1 MAWCMLMPL
10 TMRLR
15 YPGSFFKLLL
25 IGFALVA
32 VPLFVALID
41 AYFSLERLTA
51 RSEHAVT
58 RAVLIT
64 RDSRT
69 LGEELIA
76 LERIAR
82 QQLVLRDAVG
92 LEAYAA
98 RRALFLEAL
107 TRLGQHMS
115 DTEAHA
121 SLEQLSVSENAVW
134 LQLQSASPASVGLT
148 DAVINDFATMSR
160 AAQGLVR
167 QADDRIEAE
176 ISGLREQA
184 ALARQRM
191 LMQLWLLIPV
201 GLLLAGGVIL
211 LIRRPIRQLGAG
223 IRGLGEGHL
232 ERPITVHGPH
242 DLELLGDQLNWL
254 RTRLAE
260 VNAQKTRFLH
270 HVSHELKTPL
280 TALHEGTQLL
290 GEQISG
296 PLTPE
301 QQEIVRI
308 LQDNTARLRRLIED
322 LLDYNGMRSRPARLV
337 WEHFVIGDLFAAVAS
352 DQKLALTARS
362 LRVHQSGT
370 ALGVTA
376 DRDKMRVVLD
386 NLMSNAIKFAPEGSE
401 VELAA
406 HIADGS
412 FVIEVAD
419 NGPGIPPEAV
429 QQMFEPFVQG
439 PRPAGAPI
447 KGTGLGLSIVKEL
460 VSAHGGD
467 VELLAN
473 EPAGTRV
480 RVRLPQR
487 AINTT

>member
-1 MAWCMLMPL
+1 
-10 TMRLR
+10 MRLR

-32 VPLFVALID
+32 VPLLVALID

-51 RSEHAVT
+51 RSERAVT
-58 RAVLIT
+58 RAVAIT

-69 LGEELIA
+69 LGEELIG

-82 QQLVLRDAVG
+82 QQLVLRDAAG
-92 LEAYAA
+92 LEAYSV

-115 DTEAHA
+115 DAEARA
-121 SLEQLSVSENAVW
+121 SLEQLAESEHGVW
-134 LQLQSASPASVGLT
+134 AQLQSARPASVGVT
-148 DAVINDFATMSR
+148 DAVISDFGSMGR

-167 QADDRIEAE
+167 QADERIEAE

-184 ALARQRM
+184 AVARRRM

-232 ERPITVHGPH
+232 DRPISVQGPH
-242 DLELLGDQLNWL
+242 DLEVLGDQLNWL
-254 RTRLAE
+254 RMRLAE

-290 GEQISG
+290 GERISG
-296 PLTPE
+296 PLTAE

-322 LLDYNGMRSRPARLV
+322 LLDYNGMRSRPTRLV
-337 WEHFVIGDLFAAVAS
+337 WERFIIGELFDAIAN
-352 DQKLALTARS
+352 DHKLALSARNLQ
-362 LRVHQSGT
+362 LRQSGM
-370 ALGVTA
+370 ALAVTA

-401 VELAA
+401 VDLAA
-406 HIADGS
+406 HLADGR

-419 NGPGIPPEAV
+419 NGPGIPPEAA

-439 PRPAGAPI
+439 PRPEGAPI

-480 RVRLPQR
+480 RVRVPQR